1 MQTEFKR
8 NLPQEVMALL
18 PLTLFFP
25 VGLMYFGLLCFFI
38 AFIVSAELK
47 QKWENIRQHPMF
59 LPVLGLTLVCILSF
73 LFNRPIDKE
82 YWTQFLHYQTYWFL
96 LPMIAIGA
104 GSWQQKAVRNFF
116 IGALVASTL
125 FFLAYADL
133 LPENT
138 LFRSYVIYQGNKS
151 ILLGLL
157 LALAAAWMLH
167 ELLLRRTHRIWRIIA
182 FVYVFAALVL
192 CSKSRTAALLFFLLL
207 AVFACRNFSF
217 RWWQIA
223 SVFGIFAVC
232 GGALFAAVNAP
243 APVTCLAK
251 EMQDRFQMNGLE
263 ILKNRSICTIQ
274 QVRDFGRQGNV
285 SEDGM
290 RLEIYKNTWH
300 LIEQRPWLGNGVGQ
314 WLPLY
319 QEKARGM
326 MSANMTTPH
335 NEYLL
340 YWCELGILG
349 VVALL
354 AIWSRQLRIAFQM
367 AKRQSPYAMPLCMLT
382 LGMMFA
388 GAFNAILRDA
398 LFGLAMMIL
407 LTIPLASNR
416 ESRA

>member
-1 MQTEFKR
+1 
-8 NLPQEVMALL
+8 
-18 PLTLFFP
+18 
-25 VGLMYFGLLCFFI
+25 
-38 AFIVSAELK
+38 
-47 QKWENIRQHPMF
+47 MF

-73 LFNRPIDKE
+73 LFNRPNEKE

-217 RWWQIA
+217 RLWQIA

-232 GGALFAAVNAP
+232 GGCF
-243 APVTCLAK
+243 
-251 EMQDRFQMNGLE
+251 
-263 ILKNRSICTIQ
+263 ICRRERASTGH
-274 QVRDFGRQGNV
+274 VFGQGNAG
-285 SEDGM
+285 S
-290 RLEIYKNTWH
+290 I
-300 LIEQRPWLGNGVGQ
+300 P
-314 WLPLY
+314 
-319 QEKARGM
+319 
-326 MSANMTTPH
+326 
-335 NEYLL
+335 NE
-340 YWCELGILG
+340 W
-349 VVALL
+349 
-354 AIWSRQLRIAFQM
+354 
-367 AKRQSPYAMPLCMLT
+367 T
-382 LGMMFA
+382 
-388 GAFNAILRDA
+388 
-398 LFGLAMMIL
+398 
-407 LTIPLASNR
+407 
-416 ESRA
+416 

>member
-8 NLPQEVMALL
+8 KLPQEVLALL

-25 VGLMYFGLLCFFI
+25 VGLMYLGLLCFSI
-38 AFIVSAELK
+38 AFVVSEEFK
-47 QKWENIRQHPMF
+47 HKWENIRQHAMF
-59 LPVLGLTLVCILSF
+59 FPALGLSLVCVFSTL
-73 LFNRPIDKE
+73 LNPPTDKE
-82 YWTQFLHYQTYWFL
+82 YWAQFLHYQTYWFL
-96 LPMIAIGA
+96 LPMIAIDAGA
-104 GSWQQKAVRNFF
+104 WQTRAVRNFF
-116 IGALVASTL
+116 IGALIAATL
-125 FFLAYADL
+125 FFLANYGL

-167 ELLLRRTHRIWRIIA
+167 ELVIHRNHKMARVLA
-182 FVYVFAALVL
+182 FLYVLAALIL
-192 CSKSRTAALLFFLLL
+192 CSKSRTASLLFFLLL
-207 AVFACRNFSF
+207 MVFLCRNFRF
-217 RWWQIA
+217 KFWQI
-223 SVFGIFAVC
+223 GAVM
-232 GGALFAAVNAP
+232 ALFACGCASLYVAANAP

-251 EMQDRFQMNGLE
+251 EMHDRYQMNGLE
-263 ILKNRSICTIQ
+263 IFKNRSICTIQ
-274 QVRDFGRQGNV
+274 QVRDFGQQGSV

-300 LIEQRPWLGNGVGQ
+300 LIEQRPWTGHGVGQ
-314 WLPLY
+314 WMPLY
-319 QEKARGM
+319 KEEALGM
-326 MSANMTTPH
+326 MSENMTTPH

-349 VVALL
+349 VLALIL
-354 AIWSRQLRIAFQM
+354 IWGRQLFEAFQM
-367 AKRQSPYAMPLCMLT
+367 AKKKSPYAMPLCMLT
-382 LGMMFA
+382 VSMMFA

-407 LTIPLASNR
+407 LAIPLANNR